1 MTQETNGGLYCPR
14 CGARLQENAAF
25 CLYCMSELKEKTALE
40 APKNK
45 LPRSRKKLLIALIA
59 VVTAAAVAVTAILLR
74 KREKTYAGTDAI
86 VVFPMFLTT
95 SMIVTKRLDCEDLWD
110 PSTQKD
116 AVKVGSIGAVRY
128 YADIFIPGTVG
139 GLVLFDKGDQ
149 AFFAVLDV
157 TEETLPDA
165 QRLMVCA
172 ADAMMNNYSDIDEII
187 ANEELYPRRAHD
199 SPYSVD
205 CAAAFNRTAQ
215 YDAEIADG
223 ARISTVINGGY
234 TDSETLVTSR
244 EHTVQWVYV
253 VTTRDYGDR
262 VLYDLSFN
270 IEYADEK

>member
-1 MTQETNGGLYCPR
+1 MTQQTNGGLYCPR

-25 CLYCMSELKEKTALE
+25 CLYCMSELKQKTPLT
-40 APKNK
+40 PSKSK
-45 LPRSRKKLLIALIA
+45 PRKKKIIISAIA
-59 VVTAAAVAVTAILLR
+59 VITAAAIAVTAILFLR
-74 KREKTYAGTDAI
+74 REKTYTGREAI
-86 VVFPMFLTT
+86 VAFPMYLTA
-95 SMIVTKRLDCEDLWD
+95 SMIVTKRLECEDLWD

-116 AVKVGSIGAVRY
+116 AVIVGSIDAVRY
-128 YADIFIPGTVG
+128 SADIFIPGTVG
-139 GLVLFDKGDQ
+139 GLVLFDKGNQ

-157 TEETLPDA
+157 TDETLPDA
-165 QRLMVCA
+165 QRLMACA
-172 ADAMMNNYSDIDEII
+172 ADSMMNSYSDIDEII

-234 TDSETLVTSR
+234 TDSETLVTKQ
-244 EHTVQWVYV
+244 EHTVLWVYI

-270 IEYADEK
+270 IEYADE